1 MIGLVTVAM
10 SSLLVILPAPS
21 APLSSVSVS
30 EVNSSSITVQW
41 GPVDC
46 IHRNGDIIG
55 YSVQYGSETVSVS
68 GDSSGG
74 MYVIS
79 GLMPSTTYSIQVAAE
94 TSAGTGP
101 YSTAIYELSAGIIL
115 MLFYLYANLIH
126 KSTVAAPILVAG
138 TVTATSISLSWTSA
152 GSEDVSYEVMW
163 ETDDIGGCSGGSDM
177 NCVTITN
184 GSTNYNMM
192 GLKEDSSY
200 TITVIASNPAGSSAL
215 SNTIAI
221 MTLQAGESSCLR
233 CFICFRFFLQLL
245 LVLHLLLELL
255 LPSLKSLSSGGNWTV
270 CTAMET

>member
-10 SSLLVILPAPS
+10 SSPVVILTAPS
-21 APLSSVSVS
+21 APPTSVRVS

-46 IHRNGDIIG
+46 INRNGDITG

-79 GLMPSTTYSIQVAAE
+79 GLMPSTNYSIQVAAG

-138 TVTATSISLSWTSA
+138 TVTATSISLSWSSA
-152 GSEDVSYEVMW
+152 GSEDISYEVMW
-163 ETDDIGGCSGGSDM
+163 QTDDIGGCSGGSDM
-177 NCVTITN
+177 NRVTIAN
-184 GSTNYNMM
+184 GSTNYDIM
-192 GLKEDSSY
+192 GLEEDSSY
-200 TITVIASNPAGSSAL
+200 TITVTASNSAGSSAL

-221 MTLQAGESSCLR
+221 MTLQAGESSRLR
-233 CFICFRFFLQLL
+233 CFICFRFFFY
-245 LVLHLLLELL
+245 
-255 LPSLKSLSSGGNWTV
+255 SSYRSPIF
-270 CTAMET
+270 C